1 MTDNS
6 APFPRLRT
14 AYLRAIA
21 RAWHDPRYLEQLLQ
35 ESAGPRGVLP
45 MLEQEYGFVFP
56 FNVRLILS
64 TKRQPIWGPNYTT
77 GWYGFG
83 DEFKLYL
90 PASPSRVE
98 ERAAVAMQYYAEFPS
113 LLGAATDPFTVAP
126 DDFGAFGS
134 ITVRILALTWESELF
149 RTALYTSNDSRVQIQ
164 DAMDYMVPWNFSLVI
179 REAPGASSTSPAYW
193 RDFPR
198 SEITLHIPMRPETLA
213 VEAAALAAYNDT
225 GSQYPFSC

>member
-14 AYLRAIA
+14 AYLRAVA
-21 RAWHDPRYLEQLLQ
+21 RAWHDPAYLELLLR

-45 MLEQEYGFVFP
+45 LLEKEYGFVFP

-64 TKRQPIWGPNYTT
+64 TDRQPIWGPNYTT

-90 PASPSRVE
+90 PAPPRRLE
-98 ERAAVAMQYYAEFPS
+98 DRAAVAMQYYAEFPS
-113 LLGAATDPFTVAP
+113 LLGAATDPISVAP
-126 DDFGAFGS
+126 ADFAAFGS
-134 ITVRILALTWESELF
+134 ITVRVLALAWESELF
-149 RTALYTSNDSRVQIQ
+149 RKSLYSNDDSRTQIQ
-164 DAMDYMVPWNFSLVI
+164 NAMDYMVPWNFSLVM
-179 REAPGASSTSPAYW
+179 REAPGESSTDPAYW
-193 RDFPR
+193 RSFPR
-198 SEITLHIPMRPETLA
+198 SEITLHIPLRPETLA